1 MKNAYPILIL
11 SLLAAGCQQ
20 EKPVV
25 KEQAPAEPETVSV
38 SHWTDN
44 TELFM
49 EYQPLVAGV
58 KRRFSVHFTSLANFK
73 PLASGKA
80 TITLTQ
86 GDAATQTF
94 TADAPSRPGIFG
106 LDVMPARAGS
116 YRMAVQLSSK
126 GLDDSHDLGEVDV
139 YASPGEIRPGTEKA
153 KEETI
158 AFLKEQQWSL
168 DFGTQLIAEREMRDS
183 LRVSGEVRP
192 RSGGEVQVTAPVA
205 GRIGTASQ
213 MPVAGTLVS
222 RGQALASIAPLTP
235 APADRPALE
244 YGISEAATAVDL
256 ARRDRER
263 AERLL
268 KAGVATA
275 RRLEE
280 AQAAFATAEARLKA
294 ANARLG
300 QYETS
305 RQAEG
310 DATSS
315 SPFAVRA
322 PISGVIAEVK
332 STPGANV
339 AQGDSLFRIV
349 AVDSV
354 YIVANVPEAELPR
367 LSHLA
372 GAEIEIP
379 GAATT
384 LPVGSLVAKSSFVD
398 PQSRTLGVIY
408 EVANGG
414 RQLAVGQSISMR
426 LFLSTRTKA
435 LAVPVP
441 AIIDDGGR
449 PVVFVQLEGEAFARR
464 PVKLGIREADVV
476 QVLEGLRPGDR
487 VVTRGAYLIRLAALS
502 TQIPAHG
509 HVH

>member
-1 MKNAYPILIL
+1 MKNACPILIL
-11 SLLAAGCQQ
+11 SLLAAGCQK
-20 EKPVV
+20 EKPAV
-25 KEQAPAEPETVSV
+25 KELAPAEPATVSV
-38 SHWTDN
+38 SHWTDK

-73 PLASGKA
+73 PLASGQA
-80 TITLTQ
+80 TITLSQ
-86 GDAATQTF
+86 GGAAPRAF

-106 LDVMPARAGS
+106 VDVTLARSGR
-116 YRMAVQLSSK
+116 YRMAVQLRSK
-126 GLDDSHDLGEVDV
+126 GLDDSHDLGEAEVH
-139 YASPGEIRPGTEKA
+139 ASPGEIRSVTEKA

-158 AFLKEQQWSL
+158 AFLKEQQWAL
-168 DFGTQLIAEREMRDS
+168 DFGTQLIAGREMRES

-205 GRIGTASQ
+205 GRIGTSSR
-213 MPVAGTLVS
+213 MPVAGTQVS

-244 YGISEAATAVDL
+244 YAISEAATAADL
-256 ARRDRER
+256 ARRNQER
-263 AERLL
+263 AESLL
-268 KAGVATA
+268 KAGAVPA

-280 AQAAFATAEARLKA
+280 ARAALATADARLKA
-294 ANARLG
+294 ANARLS

-310 DATSS
+310 DATGS

-354 YIVANVPEAELPR
+354 YAVANVPEAEVPR
-367 LSHLA
+367 LSRLA

-379 GAATT
+379 GAANT
-384 LPVGSLVAKSSFVD
+384 LPAGSLVARSSFVD
-398 PQSRTLGVIY
+398 PRSRTLGVIY
-408 EVANGG
+408 EVANEG
-414 RQLAVGQSISMR
+414 RRLAIGQSVSVR
-426 LFLSTRTKA
+426 LFLSTRVRA
-435 LAVPVP
+435 LAVPAS

-464 PVKLGIREADVV
+464 PVTLGIREADFV

>member
-1 MKNAYPILIL
+1 
-11 SLLAAGCQQ
+11 
-20 EKPVV
+20 
-25 KEQAPAEPETVSV
+25 
-38 SHWTDN
+38 
-44 TELFM
+44 
-49 EYQPLVAGV
+49 
-58 KRRFSVHFTSLANFK
+58 VHFTSLANFK
-73 PLASGKA
+73 PLTSGKT
-80 TITLTQ
+80 TITLSQ
-86 GDAATQTF
+86 GDVAPQTF
-94 TADAPSRPGIFG
+94 TTDAPSRPGIFG
-106 LDVMPARAGS
+106 
-116 YRMAVQLSSK
+116 
-126 GLDDSHDLGEVDV
+126 VDV
-139 YASPGEIRPGTEKA
+139 TPLAPVGTGWRCDSVQRRLRRLTISARWTLLSSPGEIRPGPEKA

-158 AFLKEQQWSL
+158 AFLKEQQWVL

-192 RSGGEVQVTAPVA
+192 RSGGEVQVAAPVS
-205 GRIGTASQ
+205 GRISTESQ

-244 YGISEAATAVDL
+244 YAISEATTAVDL
-256 ARRDRER
+256 ARRDAGTRR
-263 AERLL
+263 RLL
-268 KAGVATA
+268 KVGAVPA

-280 AQAAFATAEARLKA
+280 ARASLATAEARLKA
-294 ANARLG
+294 ANARHS

-310 DATSS
+310 DATGS

-354 YIVANVPEAELPR
+354 YAVANVPEAEVPR
-367 LSHLA
+367 LSRLA

-379 GAATT
+379 GSAAT
-384 LPVGSLVAKSSFVD
+384 LPVGRLVARSSIVD
-398 PQSRTLGVIY
+398 PQSRTLGVVY
-408 EVANGG
+408 EVANEG
-414 RQLAVGQSISMR
+414 RRLAVGQSISIR
-426 LFLSTRTKA
+426 LFLSTRTRA
-435 LAVPVP
+435 LAVPVS

-464 PVKLGIREADVV
+464 AVKLGIREADFV
-476 QVLEGLRPGDR
+476 QVLEGLRSR
-487 VVTRGAYLIRLAALS
+487 ERIVTRGAYLIRLAALS